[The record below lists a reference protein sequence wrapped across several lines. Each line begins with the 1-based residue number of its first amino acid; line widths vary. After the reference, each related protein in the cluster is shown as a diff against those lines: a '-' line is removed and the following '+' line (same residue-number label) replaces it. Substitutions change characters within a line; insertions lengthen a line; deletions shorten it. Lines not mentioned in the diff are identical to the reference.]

1 MNQCGKSSHC
11 SLKLK
16 FYEWKRQQLSA
27 CLWYLWLLISE
38 KTNFVVWLFFSTT
51 TKKREKKIFLINW
64 NPNNII
70 ARAKT
75 VEGNSNFQS
84 CYFFNYERNHFQCL
98 SCPLA
103 FTNLTV
109 PLIFI
114 SLLHP
119 GAPFLCALLP
129 FYTHKTAVSF
139 WKNKKINEPEN
150 SIFYL
155 MYIDA
160 DDSQLSQP
168 VEWKLIIKLKSKTGK
183 IDKVGI
189 PT

>member
-1 MNQCGKSSHC
+1 METSAIFCVLVVSVAFNFRENQ
-11 SLKLK
+11 
-16 FYEWKRQQLSA
+16 FR
-27 CLWYLWLLISE
+27 CLA
-38 KTNFVVWLFFSTT
+38 LFFNNN
-51 TKKREKKIFLINW
+51 KKTRKKIFLINW

-119 GAPFLCALLP
+119 GVPFLCALLP

-139 WKNKKINEPEN
+139 WKNKIINEPQN
-150 SIFYL
+150 SIF
-155 MYIDA
+155 
-160 DDSQLSQP
+160 LSH
-168 VEWKLIIKLKSKTGK
+168 VYWRRRISAISTGR
-183 IDKVGI
+183 I
-189 PT
+189 